1 MLFSLCCMVLVLR
14 VAFFYFLFWQTY
26 GIYRI
31 QTSKKKKKKKK
42 TGKGIGGANIRH
54 SWFSMAWHP
63 KTEPPENT
71 SAPDLHETATT
82 ITVVPKEKMITIFVH
97 TKCVH
102 VHVSNFMDATII
114 TYLQVNTPHDTCRT
128 CKTAFSIF
136 YLLKW
141 LLRDKHRQKKK
152 KSIAVQ
158 KDKK

>member
-14 VAFFYFLFWQTY
+14 VAFFLFYFGKRTVYIVFRQA
-26 GIYRI
+26 
-31 QTSKKKKKKKK
+31 KKKKKKNRQRYWWSKYSSLLVFYGMACIPKPNHQK
-42 TGKGIGGANIRH
+42 T
-54 SWFSMAWHP
+54 P
-63 KTEPPENT
+63 

>member
-1 MLFSLCCMVLVLR
+1 MVLVLR
-14 VAFFYFLFWQTY
+14 VAYFFFCILANVRYISYSDKQ
-26 GIYRI
+26 
-31 QTSKKKKKKKK
+31 KKKKKK
-42 TGKGIGGANIRH
+42 TGKDIGGANIRH

-63 KTEPPENT
+63 KTEPQENT

-82 ITVVPKEKMITIFVH
+82 ITVVPKKMITIFVH
-97 TKCVH
+97 TECVR
-102 VHVSNFMDATII
+102 VHVSNFMDAAII
-114 TYLQVNTPHDTCRT
+114 TYLQVNTPPDTCRT

-141 LLRDKHRQKKK
+141 LLRHKHRQKKN